1 MYAARIRLFAACA
14 AWPCGSPNSRLRSGM
29 VKVCLLED
37 HTVDMDASY
46 ASVEQ
51 RDNLELGGRPVAVG
65 LEREAWSSSRSEL

>member
-1 MYAARIRLFAACA
+1 
-14 AWPCGSPNSRLRSGM
+14 M